1 METSAKTATNVNDI
15 FYEIGMTF
23 YCVVLEFISQ
33 ITQRLKL
40 KYESTL
46 LSWSFGVCTCIEEL
60 FFWVSASGS
69 QWCWLVNNNR
79 CFLDDKTLK
88 YAKSCH
94 VFKSFRTYISF
105 MSRHLIYF
113 SLGYSKEIASSAA
126 STKSIRNGS
135 YGQTWG
141 KDSECIM
148 LLLDTWVVMSTVCLY
163 LLNGS
168 SSFTRNFLSLI
179 LPSLLSC
186 IIC

>member
-1 METSAKTATNVNDI
+1 MSWSQEAQAYAQENGLFFMETSAKTATNVNDI

-23 YCVVLEFISQ
+23 YCVLLEFISQ

-113 SLGYSKEIASSAA
+113 SLGCSKEIASSAA

-135 YGQTWG
+135 YG
-141 KDSECIM
+141 
-148 LLLDTWVVMSTVCLY
+148 
-163 LLNGS
+163 
-168 SSFTRNFLSLI
+168 
-179 LPSLLSC
+179 
-186 IIC
+186 